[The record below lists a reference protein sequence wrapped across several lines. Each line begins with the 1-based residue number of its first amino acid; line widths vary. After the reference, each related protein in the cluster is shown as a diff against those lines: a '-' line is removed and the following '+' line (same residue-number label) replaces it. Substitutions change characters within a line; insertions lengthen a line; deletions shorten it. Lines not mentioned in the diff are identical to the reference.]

1 MFTHS
6 IVPNVLSVETSSFNE
21 FRIQLVIKHKYR
33 FFSYSPVVCRRINRW
48 VFHGSCVALESQP
61 MLTRIPLDPAYS
73 SSITKFCTASVIK
86 HNLVLL
92 LSCLFNRKLLP
103 GGNHSV
109 SSSSLVPMPAT
120 LSFRVWRLKRSTIS
134 EGELASSGFLSVL
147 AEINLGKRMEIPRD
161 GWTRPT
167 PAWCTGDIVRSAFQQ
182 LTIEKM
188 LLYLSSNIITNFQ
201 RVVFM

>member
-1 MFTHS
+1 MAAVWHLKVNPCWQES
-6 IVPNVLSVETSSFNE
+6 HLILHIHLPILSFALRLLFN
-21 FRIQLVIKHKYR
+21 R
-33 FFSYSPVVCRRINRW
+33 
-48 VFHGSCVALESQP
+48 
-61 MLTRIPLDPAYS
+61 
-73 SSITKFCTASVIK
+73 
-86 HNLVLL
+86 VLL
-92 LSCLFNRKLLP
+92 LSCLLNRKLLP
-103 GGNHSV
+103 GGNHSD

-120 LSFRVWRLKRSTIS
+120 LSFRVWWLKRSTIS